1 MDFRLTKEEKLIQK
15 MAKDFADK
23 SVAPI
28 ARQIHETNEIPMSVL
43 KEMGELG
50 MFGISIEE
58 KYEGG
63 GAGFEKMV
71 LALEQ
76 IARASTGLGTIMGVH
91 TMAVCAVSFFALQS
105 LKNEYLPKLAKGEL
119 FGAFAFTEPGT
130 GSDPKQIT
138 STATKDGD
146 FYVINGTK
154 RFISSPNL
162 PGPMVV
168 FARES
173 ESQEVTAFL
182 IDKFCEG
189 YSISE
194 PWNKIGY
201 HGSHLCD
208 IYLKDVRVPKE
219 RILGEIGKGFKILLL
234 AIATGKIGTS
244 TVALG
249 SILACYEEAVKYATE
264 KLHRGTP
271 IAKFQAIQLKIARLA
286 TLHRTAS
293 LLCYQL
299 GQNANDIK
307 DPQWFAKEAALVKS
321 YVGDANIQAAQLAME
336 VHGSYGL
343 MDDYDI
349 SRYYGDAAI
358 GPQIEGVS
366 DMQRIILAGSILKK

>member
-1 MDFRLTKEEKLIQK
+1 MDFKLNKEEKLIQK
-15 MAKDFADK
+15 MAKDFAEK
-23 SVAPI
+23 SIAPI
-28 ARQIHETNEIPMSVL
+28 AKQMDETNEIPMSVL
-43 KEMGELG
+43 EGMAELG
-50 MFGISIEE
+50 MFGISIAE

-76 IARASTGLGTIMGVH
+76 IARYSTGVGTIMGLH
-91 TMAVCAVSFFALQS
+91 TMGVCAITFFAS
-105 LKNEYLPKLAKGEL
+105 EPLKDYYLPRLAKGEL

-138 STATKDGD
+138 TTAKKDGD
-146 FYVINGTK
+146 DYIINGTK

-173 ESQEVTAFL
+173 TSGEVTAFL
-182 IDKFCEG
+182 VDKFQEG

-194 PWNKIGY
+194 PWKKIGY

-208 IYLKDVRVPKE
+208 IYLNNVRVSKDH
-219 RILGEIGKGFKILLL
+219 ILGEVGKGFNILLL

-264 KLHRGTP
+264 KLHRGKP
-271 IAKFQAIQLKIARLA
+271 IAHFQAIQLKIAKLY
-286 TLHRTAS
+286 TIYRTAS

-307 DPQWFAKEAALVKS
+307 DRAWFAKEAALVKG
-321 YVGDANIQAAQLAME
+321 YVSDMNMEAAQLSMSI
-336 VHGSYGL
+336 HGSYGL
-343 MDDYDI
+343 MDEYDI
-349 SRYYGDAAI
+349 SRYYRDAAI
-358 GPQIEGVS
+358 APVIEGVS
-366 DMQRIILAGSILKK
+366 DMQRIILASSIINK

>member
-1 MDFRLTKEEKLIQK
+1 MDFRLNKEDQLIQK
-15 MAKDFADK
+15 MAKDFAEK
-23 SVAPI
+23 TVAPI
-28 ARQIHETNEIPMSVL
+28 AKQIHETNEVPMKVL

-50 MFGISIEE
+50 LFGISIEE
-58 KYEGG
+58 KYGG
-63 GAGFEKMV
+63 GGTGFEKMV

-76 IARASTGLGTIMGVH
+76 IARVSTGLGTIMGVH
-91 TMAVCAVSFFALQS
+91 TMAVCAINFFAPQP
-105 LKNEYLPKLAKGEL
+105 LKDEYLPKLAKGEL

-138 STATKDGD
+138 TTAIKNGD

-162 PGPMVV
+162 QGPMVV

-173 ESQEVTAFL
+173 ETQEVTAFL

-189 YSISE
+189 YSTSQ
-194 PWNKIGY
+194 PWSKIGY

-219 RILGEIGKGFKILLL
+219 RIMGEVGKGFNILLL

-249 SILACYEEAVKYATE
+249 SILACYEEAVKYAKE
-264 KLHRGTP
+264 KMHRNAP
-271 IAKFQAIQLKIARLA
+271 IAKFQAIQLKIARIA
-286 TLHRTAS
+286 TLYRTAS

-307 DPQWFAKEAALVKS
+307 DPNWFAKEAALVKG
-321 YVGDANIQAAQLAME
+321 YVSDVNVQAAQLAMD

-349 SRYYGDAAI
+349 CRYYGDAIIA
-358 GPQIEGVS
+358 PQIEGVS
-366 DMQRIILAGSILKK
+366 DMQRIILASSILK